1 MEKFKITLYSLIGV
15 ALVLG
20 IGWIALPSDT
30 VNKIARKQIEFQNGD
45 YNVTFSQDTIVKI
58 YKIRGG
64 KVTSTDK
71 GYYFFWVE
79 NAQGKSKY
87 RQVPIDKT
95 IIEEI

>member
-1 MEKFKITLYSLIGV
+1 MEKFKVSLYSILGLV
-15 ALVLG
+15 VVLG
-20 IGWIALPSDT
+20 IGWIFLPSDT

-45 YNVTFSQDTIVKI
+45 YNVTYSQDTIVKV
-58 YKIRGG
+58 YKIRNG

-71 GYYFFWVE
+71 GYYFFWAM